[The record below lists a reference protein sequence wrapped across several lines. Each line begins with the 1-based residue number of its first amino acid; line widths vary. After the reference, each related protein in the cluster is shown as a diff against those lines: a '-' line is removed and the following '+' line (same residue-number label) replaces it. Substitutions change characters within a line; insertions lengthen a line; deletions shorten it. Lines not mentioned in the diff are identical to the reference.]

1 MRVKL
6 KIEQAVIIIVLIY
19 TWPCWAMKCADGNS
33 VAASDVNLID
43 ATLNKLNQKVSELQ
57 SYQSRIEYLFR
68 QPLLDSQTLRKG
80 ILYYQKAKDSGKS
93 ALRIDFQTLKQDDG
107 QEQKHAEQYIFD
119 GVWLTHI
126 DYQIKSV
133 KRRQLTDVN
142 EPADAFE
149 LASRNFPI
157 IGFTKTE
164 DLRKQFEIRLIE
176 QQGGK
181 PSDTIGL
188 RLKVKTDS
196 AYKNDYTDIEFW
208 IDKKL
213 YLPAKIVATSTEN
226 DIYLI
231 KFIAPKFNE
240 AIDKIFF
247 DVKIPEGFGEPEV
260 IPLKKIKP

>member
-1 MRVKL
+1 MQT
-6 KIEQAVIIIVLIY
+6 KIKIAQMVVVLLIA
-19 TWPCWAMKCADGNS
+19 WPCWATKAADGNS
-33 VAASDVNLID
+33 VAAADVNQID
-43 ATLNKLNQKVSELQ
+43 TTLNKLNQKVSELR

-80 ILYYQKAKDSGKS
+80 VLYYQKTKDSGKS

-107 QEQKHAEQYIFD
+107 QEQKHLEQYIFD

-181 PSDTIGL
+181 SADSIGL
-188 RLKVKTDS
+188 KLKTKPDS
-196 AYKNDYTDIEFW
+196 VYKNDYTDIEFW

-213 YLPAKIVATSTEN
+213 YLPAKIIAASTEK

-231 KFIAPKFNE
+231 KFIDPKFNE
-240 AIDKIFF
+240 MIDKNFF
-247 DVKIPEGFGEPEV
+247 DVKIPEDFGEPEV
-260 IPLKKIKP
+260 IPLKR

>member
-1 MRVKL
+1 MQT
-6 KIEQAVIIIVLIY
+6 KIKIAQMVVILLIA
-19 TWPCWAMKCADGNS
+19 WPCWAMGSADGNS
-33 VAASDVNLID
+33 VAAADVNLID
-43 ATLNKLNQKVSELQ
+43 TTLNKLNQKVSELR

-80 ILYYQKAKDSGKS
+80 VLYYQKTKDSGKS

-107 QEQKHAEQYIFD
+107 QEQKHLEQYIFD

-157 IGFTKTE
+157 IGFAKTE

-176 QQGGK
+176 QQGGR
-181 PSDTIGL
+181 SADSIGL
-188 RLKVKTDS
+188 KLKTKPDS
-196 AYKNDYTDIEFW
+196 VYKNDYTDIEFW

-213 YLPAKIVATSTEN
+213 YLPAKIIAASTEN

-231 KFIAPKFNE
+231 KFIDPKFNE
-240 AIDKIFF
+240 MKDKKFF

-260 IPLKKIKP
+260 IPLKR